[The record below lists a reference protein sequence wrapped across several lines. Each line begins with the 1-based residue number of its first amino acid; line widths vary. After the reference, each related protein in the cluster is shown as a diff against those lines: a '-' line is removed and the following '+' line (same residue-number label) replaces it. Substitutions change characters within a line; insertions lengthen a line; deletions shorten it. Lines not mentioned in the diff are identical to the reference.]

1 MNIFKELGSD
11 LKNRCLQIC
20 ADTEIWNQ
28 ATLETPK
35 DPLNGDISTNIAMLL
50 AAKTGENPREI
61 AIKFKELITD
71 IPYVAHIEVAGPGFI
86 NFTIKAEKWH
96 DCIKSILNGDKD
108 FWEVNVGKGTKVN
121 VEYVSANPTGPMHIG
136 HARGAVYGDALANI
150 LKKCG

>member
-61 AIKFKELITD
+61 AIKFKELITFN
-71 IPYVAHIEVAGPGFI
+71 YF
-86 NFTIKAEKWH
+86 F
-96 DCIKSILNGDKD
+96 
-108 FWEVNVGKGTKVN
+108 F
-121 VEYVSANPTGPMHIG
+121 
-136 HARGAVYGDALANI
+136 
-150 LKKCG
+150 LKL

>member
-61 AIKFKELITD
+61 AI
-71 IPYVAHIEVAGPGFI
+71 
-86 NFTIKAEKWH
+86 
-96 DCIKSILNGDKD
+96 
-108 FWEVNVGKGTKVN
+108 
-121 VEYVSANPTGPMHIG
+121 
-136 HARGAVYGDALANI
+136 
-150 LKKCG
+150 